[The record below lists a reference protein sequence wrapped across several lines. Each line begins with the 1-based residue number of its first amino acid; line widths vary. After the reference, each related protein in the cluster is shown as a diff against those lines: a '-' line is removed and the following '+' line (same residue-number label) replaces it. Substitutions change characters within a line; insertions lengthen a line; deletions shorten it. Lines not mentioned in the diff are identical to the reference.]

1 MSGSEDKMNHVTADS
16 EMPDIEGIGTWV
28 RRLLRVERG
37 LSQRELSER
46 GAKVPEGAPRLELE
60 TAPATR

>member
-1 MSGSEDKMNHVTADS
+1 MNHVTADS
-16 EMPDIEGIGTWV
+16 EMPDIEGIGAWV
-28 RRLLRVERG
+28 RRLRLERG
-37 LSQRELSER
+37 RSQRELSER